1 MSQPLLTGKLPPTL
15 LAALLV
21 GADTD
26 DPRVLVGPRVGVDA
40 AVLDFGERLL
50 VVKSDPIT
58 FAAEKIGWYCVQVN
72 ANDLAV
78 MGATPRWFLATLLL
92 PEGTTE
98 EGVQEIFESLR
109 RACRELGISLVG
121 GHTEIT
127 GGLDRPI
134 VCGHLLGEAEREAL
148 VRSDR
153 ARPGDRLLLTKA
165 IPLEATSILARER
178 REELLAGGWSVVAL
192 DEAAAVLHD
201 PGISIVREAQMAVSQ
216 RAATAMHDPTEGGL
230 ATGLRELA
238 GASGGGLRV
247 YRDRI
252 PVDPRGAALCA
263 AFGLDP
269 LGAIASG
276 SLLLAV
282 PPERAPALLAAYAHE
297 GIPCADIGE
306 VVPADAGLIM
316 VDAEGERELPLFE
329 RDEIAR
335 LGAPAMPK

>member
-1 MSQPLLTGKLPPTL
+1 MSQPLLPGKLPPEL
-15 LAALLV
+15 LAALLA
-21 GADTD
+21 GAPID

-40 AVLDFGERLL
+40 AVLDFGERVL

-58 FAAEKIGWYCVQVN
+58 FAAEEIGWYCVQVN

-92 PEGTTE
+92 PEGTTAA
-98 EGVQEIFESLR
+98 GVSEIFASLR
-109 RACRELGISLVG
+109 GACRELGISLVG

-134 VCGHLLGEAEREAL
+134 VCGHMLGEAAREEL
-148 VRSDR
+148 VRGDG
-153 ARPGDRLLLTKA
+153 ARPGDRLLLTKS
-165 IPLEATSILARER
+165 IPLEATALLARER
-178 REELLAGGWSVVAL
+178 RAELLARGWSAAAL

-201 PGISIVREAQMAVSQ
+201 PGISIVREARMAVSR

-238 GASGGGLRV
+238 SASGVGLRIDA
-247 YRDRI
+247 DRI
-252 PVDPRGAALCA
+252 PIDPRGAALCA

-276 SLLLAV
+276 SLLLAASL
-282 PPERAPALLAAYAHE
+282 ERARDLMAAYAQE

-306 VVPADAGLIM
+306 VAPAEDGLVLI
-316 VDAEGERELPLFE
+316 EGTGERELPVFA

-335 LGAPAMPK
+335 LWSAPAEG